1 MFHWSLGQGSFSLL
15 DLFLG
20 LNCVCGTTGYPT
32 LAHITWHHMTS
43 HDLTWHHMTSH
54 DITWPHMTPHNI
66 AHHIK
71 DDLRTGM
78 CISSLVIPARWLG
91 NTGLK
96 TRRYPRHSVHSIPSP
111 CRGVVTTDQLIS
123 FPVHVV
129 SFPVHAVSFPVH
141 TGNRDWQT
149 HSKQL
154 IVGIEALGF
163 LSLSNYCCCSYTF
176 LSQLNCIM
184 LLCWFSLTDH
194 LLFIMTYLLYTVV

>member
-1 MFHWSLGQGSFSLL
+1 
-15 DLFLG
+15 
-20 LNCVCGTTGYPT
+20 
-32 LAHITWHHMTS
+32 MTS
-43 HDLTWHHMTSH
+43 HDLTWHHT
-54 DITWPHMTPHNI
+54 I

-91 NTGLK
+91 STGLK
-96 TRRYPRHSVHSIPSP
+96 TRWYPRHSVHSIPSP

-163 LSLSNYCCCSYTF
+163 LSLSNLCCYSYTF

-184 LLCWFSLTDH
+184 LLCWFSLADH
-194 LLFIMTYLLYTVV
+194 LLFIMTYLLYMVV